1 MSLQD
6 HCTFT
11 YCSSTTIE
19 FLTVSA
25 MQVATFD
32 FLVMHLYCRC
42 IGCGSNL
49 EGISPVVEADFLAN
63 HIEAVIYPWLNQ
75 YVYSDCTY
83 FLPVGHIHGLEYNT
97 L

>member
-25 MQVATFD
+25 MQVAYIFD
-32 FLVMHLYCRC
+32 FLVMHLNCRC

-49 EGISPVVEADFLAN
+49 EGISPVVPDPITIDN
-63 HIEAVIYPWLNQ
+63 H
-75 YVYSDCTY
+75 
-83 FLPVGHIHGLEYNT
+83 
-97 L
+97 